1 MTKQLYVLAAMA
13 LLATCLMGLVGAWH
27 AKSYSVGEPATAAWT
42 PAPPS
47 TMAVYLAPDLRR
59 KPVR

>member
-13 LLATCLMGLVGAWH
+13 VLATCLMAFVGAWH
-27 AKSYSVGEPATAAWT
+27 PKSYSVGEPVATWT

-47 TMAVYLAPDLRR
+47 ATVVYLT
-59 KPVR
+59 K